1 MAKDKIKIHH
11 IAFEITNDCNLKCLY
26 CYNHWK
32 RDSDNFAILNSYK
45 KAQKTLKQLFKIAD
59 VGNVAFTGGE
69 PFLGERI
76 AELVLYCRMKGASI
90 TIISNGNA
98 GSREDYKQLI
108 ELGVNL
114 FEFPL
119 HARNPQIHDSM
130 TGVKGSWQHSFD
142 SISMVREMGAFVVP
156 VVVLTKFNY
165 LQIEDTLLFLNEL
178 NLKRIMLNR
187 YNIGGTSISKFEKI
201 IVPNEELKNA
211 FRIANETV
219 GMYDLRVTSNVCTP
233 FCLLNPEEYP
243 NIGFGACSKDPLRKP
258 LTLDIDGNLR
268 VCNHSPVVAGN
279 IFNQPLNEILY
290 SDYTLSWG
298 EIIPEFCEQCS
309 IFDKCMG
316 GCRAA
321 SEQMGFSLKKVDPV
335 LGYSSGLSR

>member
-1 MAKDKIKIHH
+1 MAKDKISIPH
-11 IAFEITNDCNLKCLY
+11 IAFEITNECNLKCLY

-32 RDSDNFAILNSYK
+32 RNDSEFVILNSYK
-45 KAQKTLKQLFKIAD
+45 KAQKVLKQLFRIAH
-59 VGNVAFTGGE
+59 VKNVAFTGGE

-98 GSREDYKQLI
+98 GTQEDYKQLI
-108 ELGVNL
+108 DLGVNL

-130 TGVKGSWQHSFD
+130 TGVKGSWEHSYN
-142 SISMVREMGAFVVP
+142 SIAKVQEMGAYVVP
-156 VVVLTKFNY
+156 VIVLTKFNY
-165 LQIEDTLLFLNEL
+165 LQIEDTLLFLREL
-178 NLKRIMLNR
+178 NLNRIMLNR
-187 YNIGGTSISKFEKI
+187 YNIGGASIAKVATVL
-201 IVPNEELKNA
+201 VPNEELKET
-211 FRIANETV
+211 FRIANEVV
-219 GMYDLRVTSNVCTP
+219 GKYGLRVTSNVCTP
-233 FCLLNPEEYP
+233 FCLLNPEDYS

-258 LTLDIDGNLR
+258 LTLDIEGNLR
-268 VCNHSPVVAGN
+268 VCNHSPVIAGN
-279 IFNQPLNEILY
+279 IFKQPLVDILY

-298 EIIPEFCEQCS
+298 ETTPEFCEQCA

-335 LGYSSGLSR
+335 LECNNFEL